1 MIESVSVGMGH
12 TIAKSK
18 LGYVYSWGIIVLV
31 KHFLKML
38 RILVHLGKYSFKKRR

>member
-18 LGYVYSWGIIVLV
+18 LGYVYSWGDNRFSQA
-31 KHFLKML
+31 FLEDA
-38 RILVHLGKYSFKKRR
+38 